1 MPENQ
6 QAVQDPHVSFL
17 VHSCNYVV
25 SENPLFVKIEHSQ
38 ETSLFKGSIEE
49 GSSIT
54 LSNQDLHIM
63 EGCRGRG
70 VV

>member
-1 MPENQ
+1 MPENR

-25 SENPLFVKIEHSQ
+25 SENLLFVKIEHSQ

-54 LSNQDLHIM
+54 LSN
-63 EGCRGRG
+63 
-70 VV
+70 